1 MLREERTRTPT
12 SGWGSAGGRARGRR
26 RRRAPRPER
35 AAGARRTRACRAR
48 AGAPARALIA
58 HDQLRAA
65 RLRVPGAWRSI
76 EASSSARAE
85 LRYQRSSAS
94 AARAGSGARSSS
106 APAFQPVLARGAGT
120 RRSGTASPPCHAT
133 PGRARA
139 RAPRAAGAPVRA
151 PATARASRA
160 RRSISASPV
169 RCRDDQLRAGPGHE
183 HEPQPACARR
193 PPQPHADRPA
203 AQQHRALALHSRQT
217 MRRAG
222 RADHRAPGL
231 PRRGPVLARGLRRG
245 RLGRHARRPH
255 PRDLARAAAR
265 RA

>member
-1 MLREERTRTPT
+1 MADDVVEHPGRSEQQAPGER
-12 SGWGSAGGRARGRR
+12 
-26 RRRAPRPER
+26 ER
-35 AAGARRTRACRAR
+35 AAAR

-58 HDQLRAA
+58 HDQLRGRNSESRCLALDR
-65 RLRVPGAWRSI
+65 RLELGLRRAPVPALECLRRRGRGRVP
-76 EASSSARAE
+76 SARA
-85 LRYQRSSAS
+85 RRRSSRCS
-94 AARAGSGARSSS
+94 RA
-106 APAFQPVLARGAGT
+106 GAGT

-133 PGRARA
+133 PGRAS
-139 RAPRAAGAPVRA
+139 PSTAGCW
-151 PATARASRA
+151 RASA
-160 RRSISASPV
+160 RSSHGESVSSASSISASPV
-169 RCRDDQLRAGPGHE
+169 RCRDDQLRTGAGHE
-183 HEPQPACARR
+183 DEPKPARARR

-231 PRRGPVLARGLRRG
+231 PRRGPVLARGLGRG
-245 RLGRHARRPH
+245 RLGRHAGRPH